1 MVTMG
6 GEGTQAAGGVRV
18 MSINVGRTR
27 PLRVADAL
35 SVESGIVKRSISN
48 EAKPIAVEV
57 RKLGLAGNEQ
67 ADPSVQGGWNQS
79 VAGKPMHGRLV
90 GRCASVAPR
99 AREWVSNRL
108 IPLSETFV

>member
-6 GEGTQAAGGVRV
+6 GEGTQAAGGARV

-57 RKLGLAGNEQ
+57 RKLGLAGDEQ
-67 ADPSVQGGWNQS
+67 ADPSVHGGLEKAVYLYS
-79 VAGKPMHGRLV
+79 
-90 GRCASVAPR
+90 SSAP
-99 AREWVSNRL
+99 A
-108 IPLSETFV
+108 

>member
-6 GEGTQAAGGVRV
+6 GEGPHAAGGVRV

-57 RKLGLAGNEQ
+57 RKWASRAMSRRTRACRAAGINPSRASPCMGDSLDAARASPLA
-67 ADPSVQGGWNQS
+67 
-79 VAGKPMHGRLV
+79 R
-90 GRCASVAPR
+90 ASGYR
-99 AREWVSNRL
+99 
-108 IPLSETFV
+108 TD